1 VDPGVNS
8 RSIKRQH
15 PAARDDINDLI
26 TRRPIPSRSLEQLD
40 PFLFLN
46 HHGPQIYPPRNNG
59 LPFGPHPHRGFETVT
74 FIIEGDIA
82 HRDSGGHESVIKAGG
97 VQWMTAGRGLVHSE
111 VSSDEFEREGGPLE
125 ILQLWVNLPARL
137 KMVQPRYIGLQ
148 RDQIPSFT
156 LDDGRVRVNL
166 ISGKWEKHTG
176 PIDTLADVQMA
187 TVEFSPG
194 GRAQL
199 PAPSGRNI
207 FLYVVRG
214 KLDISGTPAQE
225 HHLIELNDDGD
236 VVDIEAA
243 MDSLIL
249 FGHALPIA
257 EPVVSYGPFVMNTKQ
272 EIAEAIS
279 DYQAGKFGSSL
290 DDAGVR

>member
-1 VDPGVNS
+1 MQT
-8 RSIKRQH
+8 RSPQMLSG
-15 PAARDDINDLI
+15 PAAIAASI
-26 TRRPIPSRSLEQLD
+26 VRRSAGFTHSIHHVAPAAATAPIRARSACQSPLRAR
-40 PFLFLN
+40 
-46 HHGPQIYPPRNNG
+46 PP
-59 LPFGPHPHRGFETVT
+59 
-74 FIIEGDIA
+74 
-82 HRDSGGHESVIKAGG
+82 
-97 VQWMTAGRGLVHSE
+97 TAMS
-111 VSSDEFEREGGPLE
+111 
-125 ILQLWVNLPARL
+125 
-137 KMVQPRYIGLQ
+137 KY
-148 RDQIPSFT
+148 
-156 LDDGRVRVNL
+156 
-166 ISGKWEKHTG
+166 
-176 PIDTLADVQMA
+176 
-187 TVEFSPG
+187 
-194 GRAQL
+194 